1 MPQLPLTINGR
12 VYRLGCGEGDE
23 ARLKELAG
31 IVSQKVDG
39 LVAEFGQAGEARLLL
54 MAALLVADELIDTRA
69 ALDATIAEQADA
81 LKRVAASAPAVPAVA
96 SDPQS
101 EKPAADK
108 PKKPARIELP
118 GKAASG

>member
-23 ARLKELAG
+23 ARLRELAS
-31 IVSQKVDG
+31 IVAQKVDG
-39 LVAEFGQAGEARLLL
+39 LVAEFGQAGEARLLF

-81 LKRVAASAPAVPAVA
+81 LKRVAESATPAPIAAPEPTAEQAPA
-96 SDPQS
+96 
-101 EKPAADK
+101 EKA
-108 PKKPARIELP
+108 KKPPRIELP
-118 GKAASG
+118 GKAASA

>member
-23 ARLKELAG
+23 ARLRELAS
-31 IVSQKVDG
+31 IVAQKVDG
-39 LVAEFGQAGEARLLL
+39 LVAEFGQAGEARLLF

-81 LKRVAASAPAVPAVA
+81 LKRVAESATPAPIAAPEPTAEKAPVLEVPRAERQ
-96 SDPQS
+96 QS
-101 EKPAADK
+101 
-108 PKKPARIELP
+108 IED
-118 GKAASG
+118 